1 LNIVCSQPTE
11 NYRPDPTEDALMFP
25 RRTGVREATLLL
37 LKEKCGRYTQL
48 RVSADVNFRGGFNEN
63 VLGSL

>member
-1 LNIVCSQPTE
+1 
-11 NYRPDPTEDALMFP
+11 MFP

-48 RVSADVNFRGGFNEN
+48 RVSSHVNFRDYDKIIMIIIKIMLLS
-63 VLGSL
+63 V